1 MIRRRPALL
10 AAATLLL
17 PRLAAAQAPSTWE
30 RIARTKTIRA
40 GLIPNRPPYQWN
52 KDGVLTGFAVQMAQD
67 MATALGTEMG
77 GTIAVEHVQTTWGT
91 VVLDL
96 QSSRL
101 DAHYGMTDSPERRKA
116 LHIFGPLYTVPVVA
130 LNARGFDPGENW
142 EDYDKPSVTIS
153 TVLGTSD
160 DEMVRGIMKQ
170 AQVRSLRGLAEAAM
184 EVHSGRASA
193 LITSILIALDA
204 STKGP
209 GAGKIV
215 ALKPARSSPSGG
227 GTPRDTDG
235 RFAAFAQ
242 SWAEAY
248 RASGRIQTVIT
259 DAIREAGLPVEKLP
273 VGVRF

>member
-1 MIRRRPALL
+1 VIHRRTALL
-10 AAATLLL
+10 AAPALLL

-30 RIARTKTIRA
+30 RIARTKTVRA
-40 GLIPNRPPYQWN
+40 GLIPARPPYQWN
-52 KDGVLTGFAVQMAQD
+52 RDGVLTGFAVQMAQD
-67 MATALGTEMG
+67 MAAALGKEMG
-77 GTIAVEHVQTTWGT
+77 TTIAVEHAPTTWGT

-101 DAHYGMTDSPERRKA
+101 DAHFGMTDSPERRKA
-116 LHIFGPLYTVPVVA
+116 LNIFGPLYTVPVVA
-130 LNARGFDPGENW
+130 LNARGFAPGDNW
-142 EDYDKPSVTIS
+142 EDYDKPTVTIS

-160 DEMVRGIMKQ
+160 DEMVRSIMKQ

-209 GAGKIV
+209 GAGSIV
-215 ALKPARSSPSGG
+215 ELKPVRSTPSGG
-227 GTPRDTDG
+227 GTARDTDG

-242 SWAEAY
+242 TWADAY

-259 DAIREAGLPVEKLP
+259 DSIRDAGLPIEKLP
-273 VGVRF
+273 IGVRF